1 MKKETLNFEI
11 PINLPRVRS
20 RVTGPKECMW
30 ACKDFCI
37 VFSPHIQSN
46 PKSINAPSSHLY
58 LHSYY
63 AHLSTQRLRQ
73 SSDLL
78 VEKILGLLPHP
89 GSSPVLQLEKAGQKS
104 LAEHL
109 GALAGQEGGEVVNTD
124 HAKERA
130 LGAGGQ
136 GDRNCWLV
144 ECGSDRVD
152 GDRIVGVGSGKC

>member
-1 MKKETLNFEI
+1 
-11 PINLPRVRS
+11 
-20 RVTGPKECMW
+20 MW

-37 VFSPHIQSN
+37 VFPPHNQSK

-58 LHSYY
+58 LHSYC

-89 GSSPVLQLEKAGQKS
+89 GSRPVLQLEKAGQKS

-109 GALAGQEGGEVVNTD
+109 GAFTGQEGGEMVNAD
-124 HAKERA
+124 DAKERA
-130 LGAGGQ
+130 LGAARQ

-144 ECGSDRVD
+144 ECGSDIVD
-152 GDRIVGVGSGKC
+152 GDRVVGVGSRKC